1 MWKYYL
7 FLACAIVCEIAGT
20 SALKASRGFTVP
32 SWAVLTAV
40 AYAGSFWLLGLTLKG
55 MSLGVAYAIWAGVGT
70 VLTVLVG
77 LFIFKERPDF
87 PALLG
92 MGLIIAGVAV
102 MNLFSKTVS
111 H

>member
-1 MWKYYL
+1 M
-7 FLACAIVCEIAGT
+7 FLAGAIVCEIIGT
-20 SALKASRGFTVP
+20 SALKASRGFSIPV
-32 SWAVLTAV
+32 WAVMTAA

-55 MSLGVAYAIWAGVGT
+55 ISLGVAYAVWAGVGT

-77 LFIFKERPDF
+77 LVIFKEKPDL

-92 MGLIIAGVAV
+92 IALIIAGVTV